1 MKRSFYMSLRRGRI
15 LAALVAFTAIV
26 GASTASQAGVMF
38 TLGNHPETDEENILF
53 DGSVTSGM
61 MLTGESNQTH
71 APVDF
76 SSTHTLYLQGGGQA
90 MIEATDQH
98 PNRTDLTDLT
108 ITTPGYTF
116 RDFIMNML
124 NGHGMA
130 TITAN
135 TVASGAFTYNMSL
148 GNGENYLTILA
159 TGGDMLSSLSISAD
173 GFSQL
178 KQPRISGPVADST
191 TPPPSN
197 GVPEPASL
205 GLAGLGLMALG
216 LRRRK
221 RI

>member
-1 MKRSFYMSLRRGRI
+1 MSVRRGGF
-15 LAALVAFTAIV
+15 LAAIVAFTAIV

-53 DGSVTSGM
+53 DGAVTSGTM
-61 MLTGESNQTH
+61 ITGESNQTH

-76 SSTHTLYLQGGGQA
+76 SSTHTIYLQGGGQA

-98 PNRTDLTDLT
+98 PNRTDITNLS

-135 TVASGAFTYNMSL
+135 TAASGAFTFNMAL
-148 GNGENYLTILA
+148 GNGENYLTVLA

-178 KQPRISGPVADST
+178 KQPRISGPVADNVSN
-191 TPPPSN
+191 PPPSN

-216 LRRRK
+216 FTRRK